1 MRKELQLRQARK
13 EDTALILSFIRE
25 LARDEKLEHEVVAD
39 EALLEQWLFERKT
52 AEVIFASWE
61 GKEVGFALYF
71 YNFST
76 FLGRGGIYLEDLYVK
91 AEYRGRGIG
100 TAMFRRLAAIAQA
113 GLRPSG
119 MVVPGL
125 EPPQHRLLSFAGR
138 RADVGVDRIP
148 HQRQHADAACTGRRG
163 MHPFPAR
170 KTIILALRSC
180 YRSVDFV

>member
-76 FLGRGGIYLEDLYVK
+76 FLGRGGHLS
-91 AEYRGRGIG
+91 GRSLCQGGIPRARDRYG
-100 TAMFRRLAAIAQA
+100 HVPPAGGHRAQA

-138 RADVGVDRIP
+138 GADVGVDRIP

-163 MHPFPAR
+163 MSPFPAR
-170 KTIILALRSC
+170 KTIILALRG
-180 YRSVDFV
+180 

>member
-76 FLGRGGIYLEDLYVK
+76 FLGE
-91 AEYRGRGIG
+91 RGINNSI
-100 TAMFRRLAAIAQA
+100 TKW
-113 GLRPSG
+113 
-119 MVVPGL
+119 
-125 EPPQHRLLSFAGR
+125 
-138 RADVGVDRIP
+138 
-148 HQRQHADAACTGRRG
+148 C
-163 MHPFPAR
+163 
-170 KTIILALRSC
+170 RSNKLI
-180 YRSVDFV
+180 

>member
-91 AEYRGRGIG
+91 AAYRGRGIG
-100 TAMFRRLAAIAQA
+100 TAMFRRLAAIARKQGCGRLEWWCLDWNTSSIEFYKSFGAISMDEWTTYRIA
-113 GLRPSG
+113 GP
-119 MVVPGL
+119 
-125 EPPQHRLLSFAGR
+125 RLIEFA
-138 RADVGVDRIP
+138 
-148 HQRQHADAACTGRRG
+148 
-163 MHPFPAR
+163 
-170 KTIILALRSC
+170 KE
-180 YRSVDFV
+180 